1 MNRDDTPI
9 SVLLI
14 KAYAQKFKAN
24 RKQLGL
30 TQEAM
35 VELIQRTHSTVTDRT
50 VKRWEKGETAVPAWA
65 LGLQEELLEYLKD
78 YKNKKNLK
86 SAILEQTS
94 PGFFNSLKKK
104 LKSN

>member
-1 MNRDDTPI
+1 MNRDDSPI

-14 KAYAQKFKAN
+14 KAYAHKFKAN

-65 LGLQEELLEYLKD
+65 LGLQEELLEHFKD
-78 YKNKKNLK
+78 YKNKKHLK

-94 PGFFNSLKKK
+94 SGFFYSLKKK